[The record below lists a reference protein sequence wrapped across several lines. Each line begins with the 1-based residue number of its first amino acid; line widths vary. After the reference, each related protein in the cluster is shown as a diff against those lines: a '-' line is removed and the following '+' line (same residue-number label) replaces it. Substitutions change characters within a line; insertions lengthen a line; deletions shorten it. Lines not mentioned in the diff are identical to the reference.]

1 MNLKKTVQYLC
12 FLTLLLSI
20 AGCAS
25 NKLATCTIGPLHF
38 HYGEQEQLSQV
49 CYRETPQN
57 VSAQKI
63 VCYNEVRGN
72 VCDEYSIRDAL

>member
-1 MNLKKTVQYLC
+1 MGVLS
-12 FLTLLLSI
+12 FLLSI

-25 NKLATCTIGPLHF
+25 NNLPTCTIGSLHF
-38 HYGEQEQLSQV
+38 HYGEQEKLSHV
-49 CYRETPQN
+49 CYRDTPQN

-72 VCDEYSIRDAL
+72 VCDEYSIREAE